1 MSTVIKTRPPVAD
14 LPPSKETGDETETAA
29 IAKAL
34 GHPARIRIV
43 RLLLEKQSC
52 FGCDMVDEVK
62 LAQSTV
68 SEHLR
73 ILKSAG
79 IITGEIERPRVCY
92 SLNPDSLLPL
102 AALLNAVFDK
112 HGRGQLGGSF
122 CCPPSGGD
130 PKKSSTSSGVQE

>member
-1 MSTVIKTRPPVAD
+1 MAPTAEKRRQTAAVPIKNAAPAEE
-14 LPPSKETGDETETAA
+14 LAA

-34 GHPARIRIV
+34 GHPARIHIV

-52 FGCDMVDEVK
+52 IGCDFVDEVG

-73 ILKSAG
+73 ILKAAG

-92 SLNPDSLLPL
+92 SLNKDRLVPL
-102 AALLNAVFDK
+102 AGLLNAIFEKEQQDEL
-112 HGRGQLGGSF
+112 HGSI
-122 CCPPSGGD
+122 CCPPS
-130 PKKSSTSSGVQE
+130 TTQNSGRQT

>member
-1 MSTVIKTRPPVAD
+1 MSTVIKTRVPVAD
-14 LPPSKETGDETETAA
+14 HKDDINDDTAA

-34 GHPARIRIV
+34 GHPARIQIV

-79 IITGEIERPRVCY
+79 IISGEIERPRVCY
-92 SLNPDSLLPL
+92 SLNPGSLMPL

-112 HGRGQLGGSF
+112 HGRGELGGSI
-122 CCPPSGGD
+122 CCPPSESD
-130 PKKSSTSSGVQE
+130 AAQPR

>member
-1 MSTVIKTRPPVAD
+1 MSPATKTRPPVAD
-14 LPPSKETGDETETAA
+14 LPPCKDEIGDDTAA

-34 GHPARIRIV
+34 GHPARIRII

-92 SLNPDSLLPL
+92 SLNPGSLVPL

-112 HGRGQLGGSF
+112 DDRGELS
-122 CCPPSGGD
+122 CPPSGRD
-130 PKKSSTSSGVQE
+130 PDRTSTQ

>member
-1 MSTVIKTRPPVAD
+1 MSTVTKTRPRIAV
-14 LPPSKETGDETETAA
+14 LPPSKDETGDETETAA

-34 GHPARIRIV
+34 GHPSRIQIV
-43 RLLLEKQSC
+43 RLLVEKQSC

-79 IITGEIERPRVCY
+79 IISGEIEHPRVCY
-92 SLNPDSLLPL
+92 SLNPDSLMPL

-112 HGRGQLGGSF
+112 HGRGELSGSI
-122 CCPPSGGD
+122 CCPPSR
-130 PKKSSTSSGVQE
+130 PTSEKS

>member
-1 MSTVIKTRPPVAD
+1 MSTVITTRPPVAD
-14 LPPSKETGDETETAA
+14 LPPPKDKTGDETAA

-34 GHPARIRIV
+34 GHPARIQIV

-79 IITGEIERPRVCY
+79 IITGEIEHPRVCY
-92 SLNPDSLLPL
+92 SLNPGSLVPL

-112 HGRGQLGGSF
+112 HGRGELSGSI
-122 CCPPSGGD
+122 CCPPSD
-130 PKKSSTSSGVQE
+130 PTSAKPKLIRRSK

>member
-1 MSTVIKTRPPVAD
+1 MPTLAKARPPAAG
-14 LPPSKETGDETETAA
+14 LPPHKDETGDDAAA

-34 GHPARIRIV
+34 GHPARIQIV
-43 RLLLEKQSC
+43 RLLLDKQSC

-92 SLNPDSLLPL
+92 SLNPDSLMPL
-102 AALLNAVFDK
+102 ATLLNAVFDK
-112 HGRGQLGGSF
+112 AGRGELSGSI
-122 CCPPSGGD
+122 CCPPSNAG
-130 PKKSSTSSGVQE
+130 PAQP

>member
-1 MSTVIKTRPPVAD
+1 MSTVTKTRSPVDELTACKD
-14 LPPSKETGDETETAA
+14 ETGDEIAA

-34 GHPARIRIV
+34 GHPARIQIV

-79 IITGEIERPRVCY
+79 IITGEIEHPRVCY
-92 SLNPDSLLPL
+92 SLNPGSLMPL
-102 AALLNAVFDK
+102 AALLHAVFDK
-112 HGRGQLGGSF
+112 DARGEPSGSI
-122 CCPPSGGD
+122 CCPPSGRRSAGL
-130 PKKSSTSSGVQE
+130 G

>member
-1 MSTVIKTRPPVAD
+1 MSTVTKTRPPAAD
-14 LPPSKETGDETETAA
+14 ATAGTDETGDDTAA

-34 GHPARIRIV
+34 GHPARIQIV

-92 SLNPDSLLPL
+92 SLNAASLVPL

-112 HGRGQLGGSF
+112 DSRGELSGSI
-122 CCPPSGGD
+122 CCPPSNAD
-130 PKKSSTSSGVQE
+130 PAQP

>member
-1 MSTVIKTRPPVAD
+1 MSTVTETRSPIAD
-14 LPPSKETGDETETAA
+14 LPRHADETGDDTAA

-34 GHPARIRIV
+34 GHPARIQIV

-79 IITGEIERPRVCY
+79 IITGEIEHPRVCY
-92 SLNPDSLLPL
+92 SLNPGRLAPL
-102 AALLNAVFDK
+102 AALLDAVFDK
-112 HGRGQLGGSF
+112 HGHGGLSGSI
-122 CCPPSGGD
+122 CCPPTKDEPAKPRRS
-130 PKKSSTSSGVQE
+130 

>member
-1 MSTVIKTRPPVAD
+1 MSTATNTRATAAD
-14 LPPSKETGDETETAA
+14 LPRCKDGPGDDTAA

-34 GHPARIRIV
+34 GHPARIQIV

-52 FGCDMVDEVK
+52 FGCDMIDEVR

-79 IITGEIERPRVCY
+79 IITGEIEHPRVCY
-92 SLNPDSLLPL
+92 SLNPGSLAPL

-112 HGRGQLGGSF
+112 HGRGELGGSI
-122 CCPPSGGD
+122 CCPPS
-130 PKKSSTSSGVQE
+130 KSALAKPPRS

>member
-1 MSTVIKTRPPVAD
+1 MPKVNETQAPVSVLPTR
-14 LPPSKETGDETETAA
+14 ETESAEDVAA
-29 IAKAL
+29 VAKAL
-34 GHPARIRIV
+34 GHPARIHIV

-92 SLNPDSLLPL
+92 SLNPNSLMPL

-112 HGRGQLGGSF
+112 DSRGELGGSI
-122 CCPPSGGD
+122 CCPPAGRD
-130 PKKSSTSSGVQE
+130 PEDAST